1 MGKTRVTITVD
12 EVLVKEVDLA
22 AVKHHENRSHIME
35 KALRY
40 WHRRQKELEL
50 TKGYQAMAKE
60 DKETA
65 EANLSAGIEV
75 LK

>member
-1 MGKTRVTITVD
+1 
-12 EVLVKEVDLA
+12 
-22 AVKHHENRSHIME
+22 ME